1 MKWGWKDYNGMI
13 IWIYGM
19 FYLIFSMYVLYS
31 DVLSIKL
38 LVNKYEFNVIFFY
51 LCRVY
56 FIFIWLYVL

>member
-1 MKWGWKDYNGMI
+1 MKWERKDYNGMI